1 MSAIK
6 KYVLEESEVDKLL
19 IAIDNMNAKDLD
31 KQGWLD
37 SKAKPK
43 SVIEKYI
50 IKVMKLLG
58 HADADGYEWWIHEG
72 QISNAEGNSPHFDKN
87 ETLAEEKGIIKCP
100 KSVLVT
106 YLSSSG
112 QPTNICD
119 IKPKDDNLKDT
130 IEECNYFIWSYPKEG
145 NIIQFDGNLLHGVP
159 PGNPNDDR
167 VTFMIN
173 VWDKK
178 EDCDIEKRCP
188 YEDAE
193 DISLTDGKIKHPIRD
208 KIDIDYNEGAI
219 FVGGL
224 GAYQLQIPTLK
235 SASKEEDF
243 YIARKIQKVYFA
255 TNEEEFKKN
264 QEKLKND

>member
-6 KYVLEESEVDKLL
+6 KYVLKESEVDKLL
-19 IAIDNMNAKDLD
+19 IAIDNMNAKDIN

-50 IKVMKLLG
+50 IEVMKLLG
-58 HADADGYEWWIHEG
+58 HADADGYEWWIHDYGDG
-72 QISNAEGNSPHFDKN
+72 QGNNPHYDKN
-87 ETLAEEKGIIKCP
+87 ETLAEEKGIIKSP
-100 KSVLVT
+100 KFATVT

-119 IKPKDDNLKDT
+119 IKPKNDNAQDVV
-130 IEECNYFIWSYPKEG
+130 EECNYFIWSYPKEG
-145 NIIQFDGNLLHGVP
+145 NIVQFDGNLLHGVP

-167 VTFMIN
+167 ITFMIN

-178 EDCDIEKRCP
+178 EDCDVEERCL
-188 YEDAE
+188 YEDE
-193 DISLTDGKIKHPIRD
+193 KDISLTDSEIKHPTRAN
-208 KIDIDYNEGAI
+208 IDVDYNEGAV
-219 FVGGL
+219 FVGNEC
-224 GAYQLQIPTLK
+224 AYQLQIPTLK
-235 SASKEEDF
+235 NASKEEDF
-243 YIARKIQKVYFA
+243 YIARKIQKVYVA